1 MAKLTGILTR
11 LRGTIGDVTF
21 ARMNGMTVA
30 KQKLEPKGTPTRTKA
45 QMDVRIPLRNMQNVY
60 RALAPFLHPAFE
72 NRPARVS
79 DYNMFCKR
87 NYANSPVYLTK
98 VEAGQ
103 GGAVVAPYQITEG
116 TLPAIVVST
125 GMGDEPTTD
134 INMGSLTISATT
146 TVKEFADTVVE
157 NNPDYNYGDQI
168 AVIIVEQYENIET
181 HVPYIKAMYQE
192 ITLDGTDSV
201 TKVRSLVG
209 AGGFSIIDGNL
220 GASSSIDGGIAWIH
234 SRKDANGTHVST
246 QRLKVTNS
254 YLANYQTPEAKDAAY
269 KSFGGLTPDGMLT
282 PGTNN

>member
-45 QMDVRIPLRNMQNVY
+45 QMDIRIPLRNMQNVY
-60 RALAPFLHPAFE
+60 RALAPYLHPAFE
-72 NRPARVS
+72 NRPPRVS
-79 DYNMFCKR
+79 DYNMFIKR
-87 NYANSPVYLTK
+87 NYGYSPVYLTK

-103 GGAVVAPYQITEG
+103 GGALVAPYQITEG
-116 TLPAIVVST
+116 TLPTILVSD
-125 GMGDEPTTD
+125 GMSGEPVTD
-134 INMGSLTISATT
+134 INMGGITIGATT

-157 NNPDYNYGDQI
+157 NNRDYEYGDQI

-209 AGGFSIIDGNL
+209 AGGFSIVDGNL
-220 GASSSIDGGIAWIH
+220 AASSSIDGGIAWIH

-269 KSFGGLTPDGMLT
+269 KSFGGLTPDGMLV
-282 PGTNN
+282 PGSNN

>member
-30 KQKLEPKGTPTRTKA
+30 KQKLEPKGTPSRTKA
-45 QMDVRIPLRNMQNVY
+45 QMDVRIPMRNVQNVY
-60 RALAPFLHPAFE
+60 RTLAPYLHPAFE

-87 NYANSPVYLTK
+87 NYGVSPVYLKKT
-98 VEAGQ
+98 EASQ
-103 GGAVVAPYQITEG
+103 GGSVVAPYQITEG
-116 TLPAIVVST
+116 TLPAIVVSD
-125 GMGDEPTTD
+125 GMGGEPVSD
-134 INMGSLTISATT
+134 INMGGLVLSSTT
-146 TVKEFADTVVE
+146 TVKEFADKVVE
-157 NNPDYNYGDQI
+157 HNVDYEYGDQI
-168 AVIIVEQYENIET
+168 AVFIVEQYENIET
-181 HVPYIKAMYQE
+181 GVPYVKTMYQE

-201 TKVRSLVG
+201 TTVRSLVG
-209 AGGFSIIDGNL
+209 AGGFSIVDGNL
-220 GASSSIDGGIAWIH
+220 AASSSIDGGIAWVH

-254 YLANYQTPEAKDAAY
+254 YLANYQSPEAMDAAY
-269 KSFGGLTPDGMLT
+269 NSYGGLTREGKLV